1 MIFDY
6 KYKGFSNV
14 QNQSSSTRMSFAP
27 DASRKPTW
35 FNGQLN
41 NKLPFRE
48 AISALHSIVT
58 SDLRY
63 QPRDTTEYK
72 AWLESQEEVWL
83 AEFMQQKAADEQEFE
98 SLREQLKSIEAQQ
111 RTLMGPFYSAQRKY
125 FQYLYKKN
133 RDWWFVLDPVISV
146 HPDEISFECFSL
158 DESSYG
164 RLACS
169 HNVFDSLGDFSC
181 GTTNIDYS
189 AALYNEF
196 QKIRDYKTTEL
207 VIDPE
212 GFSVETEAEESYREV
227 KIDLPDSWVRGFLQ
241 VSSAMTMDGYSF
253 SLHPMDLHNLLF
265 HLKNKKE
272 KQGPRSLRF
281 LLKPGQPVAVS
292 IDPWNTMITCPR
304 SEYRGN
310 QEAEIRIWGRRR
322 LLTLERLVPIAK
334 SIDVTLLG
342 TGMPSFW
349 NVQMPEMTF
358 TLGLSGWTANDW
370 SSSSNFDL
378 LAPRAEVD
386 GETVLKVTDVLRDK
400 WTATSQEISQAS
412 AVSSAQALAAL
423 SIATQEGKVIYDA
436 NKKLWRSRELSGDA
450 LPLSELRYANPREE
464 KAAQFFNIGAV
475 AFQTTCSDDKRTLSG
490 EVKDNGKVY
499 SSTAVIDSD
508 ERLVDGTCTCNFY
521 SQNKFMKGP
530 CEHILALRV
539 AEARRF

>member
-1 MIFDY
+1 LWNLNHGKPTKMIFDY
-6 KYKGFSNV
+6 KYKGFSKV

-72 AWLESQEEVWL
+72 TWLESQEEVWL
-83 AEFMQQKAADEQEFE
+83 AEFMQKKAADEQELK
-98 SLREQLKSIEAQQ
+98 SLHEQLKSIDSQQ
-111 RTLMGPFYSAQRKY
+111 RALMGPFFTAQSKY

-196 QKIRDYKTTEL
+196 QKIRDYKTTEFI
-207 VIDPE
+207 IDPE
-212 GFSVETEAEESYREV
+212 GFSVETGADESFREV

-241 VSSAMTMDGYSF
+241 VSSAMTMNGHSF

-265 HLKNKKE
+265 HLKSKKE
-272 KQGPRSLRF
+272 KKGPRSLRF
-281 LLKPGQPVAVS
+281 ILKPGHPVAVS
-292 IDPWNTMITCPR
+292 IDPWNTLITCPR
-304 SEYRGN
+304 SEYQGT

-322 LLTLERLVPIAK
+322 LLTLERLLPIAK

-386 GETVLKVTDVLRDK
+386 GDTILKNTDS
-400 WTATSQEISQAS
+400 THT
-412 AVSSAQALAAL
+412 LAAL

-450 LPLSELRYANPREE
+450 LPLGELRYSNPREE
-464 KAAQFFNIGAV
+464 KASEFFNTGAV
-475 AFQTTCSDDKRTLSG
+475 SFQTTCKDDKRTLTG
-490 EVKDNGKVY
+490 EVKDNDKVFHP
-499 SSTAVIDSD
+499 TAVINSD